1 MGVLTRLS
9 SRNLLLGTHLT
20 TMERQYWE
28 WFLLLLCLASSLGQ
42 DEPDAA
48 TPAPTA
54 NVDDPDTK
62 AAPEDDPEWDYVQFL
77 QTNISDKVERIL
89 SVTLVN
95 ANEYDGLDQAVE
107 DALGAV
113 MEVREELL
121 TKIRDLRKDGVA
133 EDGRIRAE
141 EKLSE
146 FRMDVMTILLS
157 LVDEEAAN
165 AANLKEISRLLLAFK
180 QKLSNEVMRILML
193 PPPTGEVPTV
203 TTENC
208 EGCKIY
214 TEMIKNLTDIT
225 KCSAEGN
232 CDLPAN
238 MWFMYLISV
247 TDLIDAEIKK
257 LYNQLIGTTEDI
269 TRQLYRDLLD
279 TLKQIRDGDGGRE
292 GIDEIISKMIEAGDN
307 EKELKSLISSNL
319 QRIIDDLERR
329 ERDCQK
335 KCSTCNDC
343 LVMKLKQTIEKM
355 KSFDRNIVNSL
366 YGEESEKDRV
376 RQQVR
381 EELIEYI
388 NENNEIYLRVL
399 KFKAEGKDTDS
410 CEDRWSGWFKKTL
423 KVPMWM
429 LVNTTIFADYSEI
442 ELTIKQSIVLLEEML
457 SDPEVNECSSSP
469 RLPAAPPKNCEWNEY
484 EQTKKYLEKVDLTIQ
499 ESLFKEG
506 QASRV
511 GALLGFVELQGM
523 LDNRV
528 KELFEDQ
535 TVLHCPNEIPF
546 IKKKYMRTLGDCMQ
560 EFMDKDEDDFKKLTR
575 LRRISCTKR
584 LRTMMEERMADLL
597 TFEINM
603 NLMSTT
609 PNPTTPLVNRY

>member
-1 MGVLTRLS
+1 MGSDRQTFLQTS
-9 SRNLLLGTHLT
+9 SLRDGAQSWSVT
-20 TMERQYWE
+20 TGSGSVFFSAWPVPLVRM
-28 WFLLLLCLASSLGQ
+28 LLLLQIPQLIRTPNLQGTRPILNGNMLSSC
-42 DEPDAA
+42 
-48 TPAPTA
+48 
-54 NVDDPDTK
+54 K
-62 AAPEDDPEWDYVQFL
+62 K
-77 QTNISDKVERIL
+77 NISAKVERIL
-89 SVTLVN
+89 SVTLAK
-95 ANEYDGLDQAVE
+95 ANEYDGLDQTVE
-107 DALGAV
+107 DFLAAV
-113 MEVREELL
+113 MQIREELL

-146 FRMDVMTILLS
+146 FRMDVMRILL
-157 LVDEEAAN
+157 
-165 AANLKEISRLLLAFK
+165 
-180 QKLSNEVMRILML
+180 L

-225 KCSAEGN
+225 KCSAEDN

-247 TDLIDAEIKK
+247 TDLIDTEIKK

-269 TRQLYRDLLD
+269 SRQLFRDLLD

-292 GIDEIISKMIEAGDN
+292 GIDEIISKMIEAGDD
-307 EKELKSLISSNL
+307 EKALKSLINSNL
-319 QRIIDDLERR
+319 KRIIDDLERR
-329 ERDCQK
+329 EKDCTE

-343 LVMKLKQTIEKM
+343 LVNKLRGTIEKM
-355 KSFDRNIVNSL
+355 KDLDRNIVNSL
-366 YGEESEKDRV
+366 YGEQSEQDRV

-388 NENNEIYLRVL
+388 NENNEIYLKVL
-399 KFKAEGKDTDS
+399 NQKAKGEDTDT
-410 CEDRWSGWFKKTL
+410 CEDRWSGWFKTTL

-429 LVNTTIFADYSEI
+429 LVNTTIFAEYSEI

-457 SDPEVNECSSSP
+457 TDPEVNECSSAPP
-469 RLPAAPPKNCEWNEY
+469 RPTPPKNCEWNEY
-484 EQTKKYLEKVDLTIQ
+484 EQTKTYLERVDLTIQ

-506 QASRV
+506 EGNRV
-511 GALLGFVELQGM
+511 SALLGFVELQGM

-528 KELFEDQ
+528 KELYEDQ

-546 IKKKYMRTLGDCMQ
+546 IKKKYMFTLQECMQ
-560 EFMDKDEDDFKKLTR
+560 DFMETKEEDFKQLTR
-575 LRRISCTKR
+575 LRRISCIKK
-584 LRTMMEERMADLL
+584 LRTMMEQRMSDLL
-597 TFEINM
+597 TFEINQ
-603 NLMSTT
+603 NLMSTPPPSFPT
-609 PNPTTPLVNRY
+609 PPPSNY

>member
-1 MGVLTRLS
+1 
-9 SRNLLLGTHLT
+9 
-20 TMERQYWE
+20 MERHYWE
-28 WFLLLLCLASSLGQ
+28 WFILLLCLASSRGQ
-42 DEPDAA
+42 DDNTDTA
-48 TPAPTA
+48 TPDPSEDAP
-54 NVDDPDTK
+54 
-62 AAPEDDPEWDYVQFL
+62 DPEWEYVEFL
-77 QTNISDKVERIL
+77 QKTISARVEKIL

-95 ANEYDGLDQAVE
+95 ANDEDGLDKTVE
-107 DALGAV
+107 DTLEDV
-113 MEVREELL
+113 MQIREDLL
-121 TKIRDLRKDGVA
+121 TKIRDLRKDGIA
-133 EDGRIRAE
+133 EDGRIKAE

-157 LVDEEAAN
+157 LVDEDAAN
-165 AANLKEISRLLLAFK
+165 AVNLKEISRLLLAFK
-180 QKLSNEVMRILML
+180 QKLSNEIMRILML
-193 PPPTGEVPTV
+193 PPPTGIPVPPTSDD
-203 TTENC
+203 C
-208 EGCKIY
+208 EGCEIY
-214 TEMIKNLTDIT
+214 TKMIKNLTDIT
-225 KCSAEGN
+225 TCSEAGT

-247 TDLIDAEIKK
+247 TDLIDEEIKK
-257 LYNQLIGTTEDI
+257 LYNQLIDTTEDI
-269 TRQLYRDLLD
+269 QRQLYRDLLD

-410 CEDRWSGWFKKTL
+410 CEERWSGWFKKTL

-429 LVNTTIFADYSEI
+429 LVNTTIFAEYSEI

-457 SDPEVNECSSSP
+457 TDPEVNECSKTP
-469 RLPAAPPKNCEWNEY
+469 KPKPPPKNCEWNEY
-484 EQTKKYLEKVDLTIQ
+484 EQTKKYLERIDQTIQ
-499 ESLFKEG
+499 DSLFKEQQG
-506 QASRV
+506 GRV
-511 GALLGFVELQGM
+511 SALLGFVELQGM

-528 KELFEDQ
+528 KELYEDQ

-546 IKKKYMRTLGDCMQ
+546 IKKKYMRVLGDCMQ

>member
-1 MGVLTRLS
+1 
-9 SRNLLLGTHLT
+9 
-20 TMERQYWE
+20 MERHYWE
-28 WFLLLLCLASSLGQ
+28 WFILLLCLASSRGQ
-42 DEPDAA
+42 DDNTDTA
-48 TPAPTA
+48 TPDPSADAP
-54 NVDDPDTK
+54 
-62 AAPEDDPEWDYVQFL
+62 DPEWEYVEFL
-77 QTNISDKVERIL
+77 QKTISARVEKIL

-95 ANEYDGLDQAVE
+95 ANDEDGLDKTVE
-107 DALGAV
+107 DTLEDV
-113 MEVREELL
+113 MQIREDLL
-121 TKIRDLRKDGVA
+121 TKIRDLRKDGIA
-133 EDGRIRAE
+133 EDGRIKAE

-157 LVDEEAAN
+157 LVDEDAAN
-165 AANLKEISRLLLAFK
+165 AVNLKEISRLLLAFK
-180 QKLSNEVMRILML
+180 QKLSNEIMRILML
-193 PPPTGEVPTV
+193 PPPTGIPVPPTSDD
-203 TTENC
+203 C
-208 EGCKIY
+208 EGCEIY
-214 TEMIKNLTDIT
+214 TKMIKNLTDIT
-225 KCSAEGN
+225 KCSEAGT

-247 TDLIDAEIKK
+247 TDLIDEEIKK
-257 LYNQLIGTTEDI
+257 LYNQLIDTTEDI
-269 TRQLYRDLLD
+269 QRQLYRDLLD

-410 CEDRWSGWFKKTL
+410 CEERWSGWFKKTL

-429 LVNTTIFADYSEI
+429 LVNTTIFAEYSEI

-457 SDPEVNECSSSP
+457 TDPEVNECSKTP
-469 RLPAAPPKNCEWNEY
+469 KPKPPPKNCEWNEY
-484 EQTKKYLEKVDLTIQ
+484 EQTKKYLERIDQTIQ
-499 ESLFKEG
+499 DSLFKEQQG
-506 QASRV
+506 GRV
-511 GALLGFVELQGM
+511 SALLGFVELQGM

-528 KELFEDQ
+528 KELYEDQ

-546 IKKKYMRTLGDCMQ
+546 IKKKYMRVLGDCMQ